1 MANPVVPLSML
12 LTRDVPYEW
21 HDGVALMAQLV
32 GQLRS
37 NSGSREPTD
46 IPDLRSVSLDEMG
59 WLTIS
64 PNPEQRLPVMPGGA
78 QLLQQLLSGK
88 DQPPQLR
95 LFAMQSAT
103 TEPPLALDIFAD
115 ELGKWERPN
124 RTPKLVALYARALE
138 HIGAPALSEEARA
151 RELRIAEERTRAV
164 AEPVAP
170 APAKTALRLKKQ
182 KSSPGT
188 VLAGLAIVA
197 AALTVAAL
205 EWRYVMERFAPK
217 PTVTLDIEADA
228 EPEPSAPPPAPRP
241 AATPSTSAPSPAGA
255 TPADASVPAPAPPAS
270 EELVQAEM
278 ELAQGQ
284 EYFAQQDY
292 ARARSAFERVLEAL
306 RNEQSPHAEDIRQAA
321 RQLEEVTRAAL
332 AEAAVTTGV
341 EYRTGDTGVVAP
353 VPQSFLPPKPNPRTP
368 PDQLQ
373 VLELRINTEGQ
384 VDSAKFVMNRP
395 TYRNAWWP
403 AAAKAWRFRPATKD
417 GRAVRYVMRIVMD
430 DSTP

>member
-12 LTRDVPYEW
+12 LTKDVPYEW

-32 GQLRS
+32 AQLRS
-37 NSGSREPTD
+37 NSGSREPTE

-64 PNPEQRLPVMPGGA
+64 ADPEQRLPAMPGGA

-95 LFAMQSAT
+95 LFAMQSAS
-103 TEPPLALDIFAD
+103 PDAPLPIEIFAD

-124 RTPKLVALYARALE
+124 RTPKLVALYARALG
-138 HIGAPALSEEARA
+138 HIGPQALSEEVRA
-151 RELRIAEERTRAV
+151 REQRIAEERLRSV
-164 AEPVAP
+164 EPVSAP
-170 APAKTALRLKKQ
+170 PAAKPLPRYRKQ
-182 KSSPGT
+182 GSSPRT
-188 VLAGLAIVA
+188 VVAGLAIVA
-197 AALTVAAL
+197 AALGVAAL
-205 EWRYVMERFAPK
+205 EWRYVMARFSQQ

-228 EPEPSAPPPAPRP
+228 APEPPAPKPAPRP
-241 AATPSTSAPSPAGA
+241 APPPPSPAA
-255 TPADASVPAPAPPAS
+255 DPSEVPVAASPAVAVS
-270 EELVQAEM
+270 EELVRAEM
-278 ELAQGQ
+278 DLAQGQ
-284 EYFAQQDY
+284 EFFAQQDY
-292 ARARSAFERVLEAL
+292 SRARLAFERVLEAL

-332 AEAAVTTGV
+332 AEAAVTAGV
-341 EYRTGDTGVVAP
+341 EYRSGDSGVIAP
-353 VPQSFLPPKPNPRTP
+353 VPQSFLPPKPDPRTP

-373 VLELRINTEGQ
+373 VLELRINSEGQ

-417 GRAVRYVMRIVMD
+417 GRPVPYVMRIVMD
-430 DSTP
+430 DSAP